1 MASESRHLSVHVD
14 RPIAEVYAYASDPSH
29 LPDWAPGLC
38 TSIARVGDHW
48 VAESAMGSIVI
59 RYAEPNPFGVIDHD
73 VVLESGETFH
83 NPVRVLPH
91 DDGAE
96 VVFTLRRQEDMSD
109 DDFNRDAAA
118 VLADLGALKELLESP
133 TT

>member
-96 VVFTLRRQEDMSD
+96 VVFTLRRQEGMSD

>member
-1 MASESRHLSVHVD
+1 MASESRHIAVHVD
-14 RPIAEVYAYASDPSH
+14 RPVAQVYAYASAPSH

-38 TSIARVGDHW
+38 TSIAPLGDHW
-48 VAESAMGSIVI
+48 LAESAMGSIIV
-59 RYAEPNPFGVIDHD
+59 RYAAPNPYGVIDHD

-96 VVFTLRRQEDMSD
+96 VVFTLRRQAGMSD
-109 DDFNRDAAA
+109 ADFDGDSAA
-118 VLADLGALKELLESP
+118 VLADLVALKGVLESG

>member
-1 MASESRHLSVHVD
+1 MASESRHLSVLVG

-48 VAESAMGSIVI
+48 VAESAMGSIVV

-96 VVFTLRRQEDMSD
+96 VVFTLRRQEGMSD
-109 DDFNRDAAA
+109 DDFDRDAAA
-118 VLADLGALKELLESP
+118 VLADLVGLKELLESA

>member
-1 MASESRHLSVHVD
+1 MASDSRHIAVHID
-14 RPIAEVYAYASDPSH
+14 RSPDYVYAYASQPSK
-29 LPDWAPGLC
+29 LPEWAPGLC
-38 TSIARVGDHW
+38 TSIRADGDHW
-48 VAESAMGSIVI
+48 VAESAMGEIIV
-59 RYAEPNPFGVIDHD
+59 RYAEPNPYGVIDHD

-96 VVFTLRRQEDMSD
+96 VVFTLRRQDGMSD
-109 DDFNRDAAA
+109 ADFDRDSSA
-118 VLADLGALKELLESP
+118 VLADLVALKERVESV

>member
-1 MASESRHLSVHVD
+1 MACESRHLSVLVD
-14 RPIAEVYAYASDPSH
+14 RPVAEVYAYASDPSH

-48 VAESAMGSIVI
+48 VAESAMGSIVV

-96 VVFTLRRQEDMSD
+96 VVFTLRRQEGMSD
-109 DDFNRDAAA
+109 DDFDRDAAA
-118 VLADLGALKELLESP
+118 VLADLVGLKELLESA

>member
-1 MASESRHLSVHVD
+1 MASESRHVSVHVD
-14 RPIAEVYAYASDPSH
+14 RPTDEVYAYASDPSH

-48 VAESAMGSIVI
+48 VAESSMGSIIV
-59 RYAEPNPFGVIDHD
+59 RYAEPNLFGVIDHD
-73 VVLESGETFH
+73 VVLESGETVN

-96 VVFTLRRQEDMSD
+96 VVFTLRRQQGMSD
-109 DDFNRDAAA
+109 ADFDRDVAA
-118 VLADLGALKELLESP
+118 VFADLLALKKLLESAA
-133 TT
+133 T

>member
-14 RPIAEVYAYASDPSH
+14 RPAAEVYAYGSDPSR

-48 VAESAMGSIVI
+48 VAESAMGSIVV

-91 DDGAE
+91 DGGAE
-96 VVFTLRRQEDMSD
+96 IVFTLRRQEGMSD
-109 DDFNRDAAA
+109 DDFDRDAAA
-118 VLADLGALKELLESP
+118 VLADLVALKELLESA

>member
-96 VVFTLRRQEDMSD
+96 VVFTLRRQEGMSD

-118 VLADLGALKELLESP
+118 VLADLGALKELLESL

>member
-1 MASESRHLSVHVD
+1 
-14 RPIAEVYAYASDPSH
+14 
-29 LPDWAPGLC
+29 
-38 TSIARVGDHW
+38 
-48 VAESAMGSIVI
+48 MGSIVI

-96 VVFTLRRQEDMSD
+96 VVFTLRRQEGMSD